1 MLERALKAVL
11 KNGVLGVFTLAML
24 LVFTTGCSRKVYNA
38 NPSLIGESQID
49 DLQTD
54 ETPTR
59 HIDAYGYLNLPPD
72 SPLRN
77 PYHDG
82 HFQEME
88 RDAAK
93 LQLLDLLDP
102 YILKRI
108 IGVEDRKTGEIK
120 MRDPIMNRTLDQKLQ
135 VNLEIVRRVS

>member
-1 MLERALKAVL
+1 MLTLLHGYCSMRAATTLKGQDLRPWLCL
-11 KNGVLGVFTLAML
+11 KGY
-24 LVFTTGCSRKVYNA
+24 RKHH
-38 NPSLIGESQID
+38 LFQIRWHLD
-49 DLQTD
+49 
-54 ETPTR
+54 
-59 HIDAYGYLNLPPD
+59 LPPD

-82 HFQEME
+82 HVQEME

-102 YILKRI
+102 YLLKRI
-108 IGVEDRKTGEIK
+108 MGVEDRKTGEIK

-135 VNLEIVRRVS
+135 VNLEIVRRAS